1 MKIVPMH
8 KQRNKKYLAGQASLF
23 AVGRQYAARPKR
35 MKKRKV
41 ADVRPQ
47 TGGDEA
53 GHGYCVNEDCYNN
66 IKEDEKNGHAIE
78 N

>member
-35 MKKRKV
+35 MKKRKD
-41 ADVRPQ
+41 ADDARYTPALPEHTSINSSV
-47 TGGDEA
+47 
-53 GHGYCVNEDCYNN
+53 Y
-66 IKEDEKNGHAIE
+66 
-78 N
+78 